1 MMNSMMNTKRMIIKM
16 EKDTFHQQNLDT
28 NLALGT
34 FLQQTVDDHVFKM
47 IFWNMSQ
54 VSELLV

>member
-34 FLQQTVDDHVFKM
+34 FLQQTDDHVFKM
-47 IFWNMSQ
+47 IFWNTSQ

>member
-1 MMNSMMNTKRMIIKM
+1 MMNSMMNTKKMIIKM

-34 FLQQTVDDHVFKM
+34 FLQQRDDHVFKM
-47 IFWNMSQ
+47 IFWNTSQ